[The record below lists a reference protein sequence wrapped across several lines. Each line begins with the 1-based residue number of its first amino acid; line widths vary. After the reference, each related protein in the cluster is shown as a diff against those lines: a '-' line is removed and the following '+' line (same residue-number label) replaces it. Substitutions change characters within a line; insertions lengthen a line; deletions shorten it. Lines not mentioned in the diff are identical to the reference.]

1 MFMDNIGYLYIIEN
15 PDIPGWVKVGTTENL
30 AKRLQQY
37 QTAHP
42 NRSYKI
48 VYSIKN
54 PKYKEAE
61 KLVKEIFKPFSS
73 EIHNEWF
80 KLNLICAKDK
90 LNDVIEYYK

>member
-61 KLVKEIFKPFSS
+61 KLVKEIMKPFAS
-73 EIHNEWF
+73 EIRNEWYRI
-80 KLNLICAKDK
+80 NLYMAKSN
-90 LNDVIEYYK
+90 LDVVISKYS